1 MLNRVLPLALL
12 TSYVFAWKTFVVPHT
27 DGQDDTPALLTA
39 LATGNYSLN
48 ATVLF
53 AKGTKYNIFTPVKFP
68 VLNNVEVRIEGN
80 LSYPD
85 DIATVQGRI
94 ILCFPSKTTHDSA
107 QSRRRKIGK
116 STWERVADNL
126 IMGCLIH
133 MPAGIPWFLVSIIV
147 LEY

>member
-1 MLNRVLPLALL
+1 MLGCVLPLALL
-12 TSYVFAWKTFVVPHT
+12 TSYVFAWETFVVPHA

-39 LATGNYSLN
+39 LATGNYSAN
-48 ATVLF
+48 ATILF

-94 ILCFPSKTTHDSA
+94 VIILPQQKS
-107 QSRRRKIGK
+107 SRLRPKPLSENR
-116 STWERVADNL
+116 
-126 IMGCLIH
+126 
-133 MPAGIPWFLVSIIV
+133 
-147 LEY
+147 